1 MSKQVNFHSDSE
13 DEIPSK
19 RPRVAEKSDG
29 PAPTDKKSKKKNKK
43 GKQAKGKGAPV
54 DLAAQAAELLK
65 TRQQLPFYQDRV
77 NILDAIL
84 SNDTT
89 VVVGETGCGK
99 STQLGQLLRREPRAL
114 EYFNSKHKTKDGEP
128 STRAPSIAI
137 TQPRRLPCISL
148 ANRVAAEMGVEVG
161 KEVGYAVRF
170 EDCSSFETKVR
181 FLTEGVLMRELANA
195 DGREDRMKSK
205 DDNEELSDKA
215 HKKGKTKENGKKSKK
230 PDTANGEAAGNGE
243 DDKLNLLERYDV
255 VVIDEAHERTLNTDF
270 LLGSLKKIQRIRAE
284 RAAAGKGR
292 PLKLVIM
299 SATLDPAKF
308 TNFFDHCPSLH
319 VPGRMYGVDITN
331 VPTPVDDYIESA
343 SDAVIG
349 IHTRKP
355 PPVGEVLIFMPGS
368 DEIENTVALLRRKA
382 ADLGPDAD
390 QLQVLPLYSSL
401 PPSAQA
407 KIFAPLP
414 PKTRRVVVATNV
426 AETSLTIPGIAFV
439 IDSGFKK
446 EKEYIY
452 RASGAI
458 EHLRKQAIS
467 QASANQRKGRAGR
480 EMPGECLRL
489 YTKDFFKKMKVFDT
503 PEIQRCNLSSAIL
516 SLIAMNQ
523 NPFEFEYIDAPGRDS
538 IVAAF
543 RSLAGLGAIASPTEI
558 TPLGREML
566 KYPLDPEHGRILL
579 AGFEF
584 GCSAEIIDILSLIV
598 SGPVF
603 VERGSDGKETAAQA
617 RQKFIARDGDHLTG
631 MNVLRAYLALKEQ
644 RAEELAG
651 AGEGAGE
658 GSKKEEK
665 GLASWCRDNAVNSK
679 TLAAA
684 CKVRAQL
691 RQLAQRHGQ
700 AITSCHSELAPISH
714 ALLQGL
720 FMNTAVIQADGTYK
734 QTVGSL
740 QVKIHPSSV
749 LAGKKVPAILYD
761 ELTITSAIYARNVS
775 AFEQGWLAEVPWFQK
790 AAGGSVARP
799 VERKQV

>member
-13 DEIPSK
+13 DDVPVK
-19 RPRVAEKSDG
+19 RPRVAET
-29 PAPTDKKSKKKNKK
+29 TDNTEVKDKNTKKKKNKK
-43 GKQAKGKGAPV
+43 GKHGKSKGAPI

-65 TRQQLPFYQDRV
+65 TRQQLPFYQDRT
-77 NILDAIL
+77 NILDSIL

-114 EYFNSKHKTKDGEP
+114 EYFNGKHKTKDGQP

-181 FLTEGVLMRELANA
+181 FLTEGVLMRELANV
-195 DGREDRMKSK
+195 DGREDKRKSK
-205 DDNEELSDKA
+205 GSEEEESKDEGA
-215 HKKGKTKENGKKSKK
+215 GKKQKNGKKISKS
-230 PDTANGEAAGNGE
+230 AEENGVQTEE

-308 TNFFDHCPSLH
+308 TNFFDNCPSLH
-319 VPGRMYGVDITN
+319 VPGRMYDVDVKH
-331 VPTPVDDYIESA
+331 VPAPVDDYIESA
-343 SDAVIG
+343 SDAVVA

-355 PPVGEVLIFMPGS
+355 APVGEVLIFMPGS
-368 DEIENTVALLRRKA
+368 DEIENTVALLRRKS
-382 ADLGPDAD
+382 ADLGPEAD

-489 YTKDFFKKMKVFDT
+489 YTRDFFKEMKVFDT

-651 AGEGAGE
+651 EVDSGR
-658 GSKKEEK
+658 KEEK

-700 AITSCHSELAPISH
+700 TITSCHSDLAPISH

-799 VERKQV
+799 VERRQV

>member
-1 MSKQVNFHSDSE
+1 
-13 DEIPSK
+13 
-19 RPRVAEKSDG
+19 
-29 PAPTDKKSKKKNKK
+29 
-43 GKQAKGKGAPV
+43 
-54 DLAAQAAELLK
+54 
-65 TRQQLPFYQDRV
+65 
-77 NILDAIL
+77 
-84 SNDTT
+84 
-89 VVVGETGCGK
+89 
-99 STQLGQLLRREPRAL
+99 
-114 EYFNSKHKTKDGEP
+114 
-128 STRAPSIAI
+128 
-137 TQPRRLPCISL
+137 
-148 ANRVAAEMGVEVG
+148 MGVELG

-195 DGREDRMKSK
+195 DGRE
-205 DDNEELSDKA
+205 
-215 HKKGKTKENGKKSKK
+215 TGKKSEDGDKDGDVKGKAKGRENSKK
-230 PDTANGEAAGNGE
+230 PKNIDKESGDEPRNTD
-243 DDKLNLLERYDV
+243 DDKLNLIERYDV

-292 PLKLVIM
+292 PLTLVVM

-308 TNFFDHCPSLH
+308 TNFFDGCPSLH
-319 VPGRMYGVDITN
+319 VPGRMYDVDIKH
-331 VPTPVDDYIESA
+331 VPSAVDDYIESA
-343 SDAVIG
+343 SDAVME

-355 PPVGEVLIFMPGS
+355 AAVGEVLIFMPGS
-368 DEIENTVALLRRKA
+368 DEIENTVALLRRKSA
-382 ADLGPDAD
+382 ELGPDAD

-489 YTKDFFKKMKVFDT
+489 YTRDFFKKMKVFDT

-558 TPLGREML
+558 TPLGRQML

-644 RAEELAG
+644 RAEELEG
-651 AGEGAGE
+651 GEGGD
-658 GSKKEEK
+658 SRKEEK

-790 AAGGSVARP
+790 AAGSGVARP
-799 VERKQV
+799 VERRQV

>member
-13 DEIPSK
+13 DEVPVK
-19 RPRVAEKSDG
+19 RPRIEK
-29 PAPTDKKSKKKNKK
+29 AATDSERADKQKKK
-43 GKQAKGKGAPV
+43 GKGKKGKSKSAYV
-54 DLAAQAAELLK
+54 DLAAQAEELLK
-65 TRQQLPFYQDRV
+65 TRKQLPFYQDRE

-84 SNDTT
+84 DNDTI

-99 STQLGQLLRREPRAL
+99 STQLGQLLRREERAL
-114 EYFNSKHKTKDGEP
+114 DFFNSKRRKEGEVRGP
-128 STRAPSIAI
+128 YIAI
-137 TQPRRLPCISL
+137 TQPRRLPCIAL

-170 EDCSSFETKVR
+170 EDCSSHETKVR

-195 DGREDRMKSK
+195 DGRDDKKKARK
-205 DDNEELSDKA
+205 DDQADG
-215 HKKGKTKENGKKSKK
+215 KKLKENGKKSK
-230 PDTANGEAAGNGE
+230 PANGEEPGATDE
-243 DDKLNLLERYDV
+243 DKLNLLERYDV

-270 LLGSLKKIQRIRAE
+270 LLGSLKKIQRIRGE

-308 TNFFDHCPSLH
+308 TNFFDACPSIH
-319 VPGRMYGVDITN
+319 VPGRMYDVTTTN
-331 VPTPVDDYIESA
+331 VPSPVDDYIESA
-343 SDAVIG
+343 TDAVLA
-349 IHTRKP
+349 IHQRKP
-355 PPVGEVLIFMPGS
+355 SPTGEILIFMPGS
-368 DEIENTVALLRRKA
+368 DEIENTVALLRRKSA
-382 ADLGPDAD
+382 ELPEKAG

-414 PKTRRVVVATNV
+414 PKTRRVVVSTNV

-480 EMPGECLRL
+480 EMAGECLRL
-489 YTKDFFKKMKVFDT
+489 YTKDFFNKMKVFDT

-523 NPFEFEYIDAPGRDS
+523 NPFEFEYIDAPSRDS

-579 AGFEF
+579 AGFEY

-603 VERGSDGKETAAQA
+603 VERGSDGKETAAAA
-617 RQKFIARDGDHLTG
+617 RQKFISREGDHLTG
-631 MNVLRAYLALKEQ
+631 MNVLRAYLALKDQ
-644 RAEELAG
+644 RAEELA
-651 AGEGAGE
+651 ESE
-658 GSKKEEK
+658 LSRKEEK

-700 AITSCHSELAPISH
+700 AVTSCHSELAPISH

-775 AFEQGWLAEVPWFQK
+775 AFEQAWLAEVPWFAK
-790 AAGGSVARP
+790 AAGSGIARP
-799 VERKQV
+799 VERRQV

>member
-13 DEIPSK
+13 DEVPSK
-19 RPRVAEKSDG
+19 RPRVAEKVEDST
-29 PAPTDKKSKKKNKK
+29 PKDKKSKKKNKK
-43 GKQAKGKGAPV
+43 KQGKGKGAPV

-65 TRQQLPFYQDRV
+65 TRQSLPFYQDRA

-114 EYFNSKHKTKDGEP
+114 EYFNGKHKGKDGEP
-128 STRAPSIAI
+128 SARAPSIAI

-148 ANRVAAEMGVEVG
+148 ATRVAAEMGVEVG

-195 DGREDRMKSK
+195 DGREDKKKSK
-205 DDNEELSDKA
+205 DDDDEQEA
-215 HKKGKTKENGKKSKK
+215 KGKANAKKA
-230 PDTANGEAAGNGE
+230 DAANGGETAAGQ

-319 VPGRMYGVDITN
+319 VPGRMYDVDTQN

-343 SDAVIG
+343 SDAVIS

-355 PPVGEVLIFMPGS
+355 SPVGEVLIFMPGS

-414 PKTRRVVVATNV
+414 PKTRRIVVATNV

-603 VERGSDGKETAAQA
+603 VERGSDGKESAAQA

-644 RAEELAG
+644 RAEELAD
-651 AGEGAGE
+651 GES
-658 GSKKEEK
+658 SKKEEK

-691 RQLAQRHGQ
+691 RQLAVRHGQ
-700 AITSCHSELAPISH
+700 TITSCHSELAPISH

>member
-13 DEIPSK
+13 DEVPSK
-19 RPRVAEKSDG
+19 RPRVAEKVEDST
-29 PAPTDKKSKKKNKK
+29 PKDKKSKKKNKK
-43 GKQAKGKGAPV
+43 KQGKGKGAPV

-65 TRQQLPFYQDRV
+65 TRQSLPFYQDRA

-114 EYFNSKHKTKDGEP
+114 EYFNGKHKGKDGEP
-128 STRAPSIAI
+128 STHAPSIAI

-148 ANRVAAEMGVEVG
+148 ATRVAAEMGVEVG

-195 DGREDRMKSK
+195 DGREDKKKSK
-205 DDNEELSDKA
+205 DDDDEQEA
-215 HKKGKTKENGKKSKK
+215 KGKGKANGKKAKK
-230 PDTANGEAAGNGE
+230 ADAANGDEMAAGQ

-284 RAAAGKGR
+284 RAAAGKGG

-319 VPGRMYGVDITN
+319 VPGRMYDVDIQN

-343 SDAVIG
+343 SDAVIS

-355 PPVGEVLIFMPGS
+355 SPVGEVLIFMPGS

-414 PKTRRVVVATNV
+414 PKTRRIVVATNV

-603 VERGSDGKETAAQA
+603 VERGSDGKESAAQA

-644 RAEELAG
+644 RAEELAD
-651 AGEGAGE
+651 GES
-658 GSKKEEK
+658 SKKEEK

-691 RQLAQRHGQ
+691 RQLAVRHGQ
-700 AITSCHSELAPISH
+700 TITSCHSELAPISH